1 MIRNFARDSKS
12 ITIEIKCKIRQI
24 TITNYFIA
32 RAIRR
37 CRIIKLLV
45 PVSNITAFPTLN
57 VCSALEFFNP
67 KEFKVHAQRLAG
79 IFEVVIKGQV
89 AIPDFEKS

>member
-1 MIRNFARDSKS
+1 M
-12 ITIEIKCKIRQI
+12 
-24 TITNYFIA
+24 
-32 RAIRR
+32 
-37 CRIIKLLV
+37 
-45 PVSNITAFPTLN
+45 SNITAFPTLN

-67 KEFKVHAQRLAG
+67 KKFKVHAQRLAG